1 MFNIAQFRQFIIKD
15 TLQGFNYRGTDFYS
29 PEVEEVLVITCANES
44 NGGTFVV
51 QNDGPAL
58 GVFQMEPETHDDI
71 WKNWMATRRE
81 VGTWIFK
88 TCNFG
93 TMPKATD
100 MITNLKYATIM
111 ARIQYLR
118 SPDAIPSDLAGQIAL
133 YKKVYNTPDG
143 AANEASILAAYKK
156 FAAVK

>member
-1 MFNIAQFRQFIIKD
+1 MLNIAQFRQFIIKD
-15 TLQGFNYRGTDFYS
+15 TLSGFNYRGTDFYT
-29 PEVEEVLVITCANES
+29 PEVEELLVITCANES

-58 GVFQMEPETHDDI
+58 GIYQMEPATHDDI

-88 TCNFG
+88 TCNFAIL
-93 TMPKATD
+93 PKAQD
-100 MITNLKYATIM
+100 MITNWRYATIM

-118 SPDAIPSDLAGQIAL
+118 SPDAIPADLDGQIAL

-143 AANEASILAAYKK
+143 AANSNGVLAAYKK
-156 FAAVK
+156 FARIK